1 MAEEIRVALLGTKFM
16 GKAHSNAFS
25 KVSQFFQP
33 KLKPVMAVVCG
44 RDPKGTRD
52 LADKFG
58 WQEASTDWKEVVRR
72 ADIGLV
78 DVSTT
83 GDTHLPM
90 VAEAAKAGKAI
101 FCEKPLANTLPE
113 ARAMLV
119 AVKKAGVPHMIN
131 FNYRFTPAVS
141 LARQFIKSGKLGRIF
156 HWRSVY
162 LQDWIVD
169 PAFPMVW
176 RLDKKMAGS
185 GALGDIAAHSI
196 DMARFLVGDIEE
208 VSGMMQ
214 TFIKERNLLA
224 SSSAVKGL
232 GAKAGKGKGK
242 VTVDDAVAFLARFKS
257 GVFGT
262 FEATRFATGRKNFNG
277 WEINGEK
284 GTLVFNFEDMNRL
297 QFYDRTQKGSEQ
309 GFKTIMV
316 TEADHPYAGAWWP
329 AGHIIGYEHTFVHA
343 VYELLN
349 HLAERKMPSPNFEDG
364 VRCQEVLE
372 AVERSAKSKKWVK
385 VDSV

>member
-1 MAEEIRVALLGTKFM
+1 MKKDIRVALLGTKFM
-16 GKAHSNAFS
+16 GRAHSNAFAR
-25 KVSQFFQP
+25 VGQFFEP
-33 KLKPVMAVVCG
+33 GLNPVMAVVCG
-44 RDPKGTRD
+44 RDKAGTQA
-52 LADKFG
+52 LARRFG

-72 ADIGLV
+72 KDIGLV

-83 GDTHLPM
+83 GNTHLPM
-90 VAEAAKAGKAI
+90 VEAAAKAGKAI

-113 ARAMLV
+113 ARAMLA
-119 AVKKAGVPHMIN
+119 AVKKAGVPHMVN

-141 LARQFIKSGKLGRIF
+141 LARQFIKEGKLGRIF

-176 RLDKKMAGS
+176 RLDRKLAGS
-185 GALGDIAAHSI
+185 GSLGDIAAHSI
-196 DMARFLVGDIEE
+196 DMARFLVGDIDE
-208 VSGMMQ
+208 VTGMTQ
-214 TFIKERNLLA
+214 TFIKERNLPGKA
-224 SSSAVKGL
+224 DGGL
-232 GAKAGKGKGK
+232 GAKKGSGKGK
-242 VTVDDAVAFLARFKS
+242 VTVDDAVAFLARFKN

-284 GTLVFNFEDMNRL
+284 GSLVFNFEDMNRL
-297 QFYDRTQKGSEQ
+297 QFYDRTQKSREQ
-309 GFKTIMV
+309 GFKNIMV
-316 TEADHPYAGAWWP
+316 TEGDHPYTAAWWP

-349 HLAERKMPSPNFEDG
+349 NLAAKKMPSPNFEDG

-372 AVERSAKSKKWVK
+372 AVQRSADSKKWVK
-385 VDSV
+385 VSSV